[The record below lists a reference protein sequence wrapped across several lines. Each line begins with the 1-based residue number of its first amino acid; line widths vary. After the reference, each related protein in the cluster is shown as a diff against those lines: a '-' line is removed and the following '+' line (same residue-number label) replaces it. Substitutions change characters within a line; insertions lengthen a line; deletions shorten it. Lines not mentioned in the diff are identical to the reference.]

1 MKRITVTLDTVI
13 EQELRKIQGGLIAG
27 RNQDV
32 SFTTTVNVVLLAAM
46 LGADEF
52 SKDTWAKVRKF
63 LDDEQIELDMEGS
76 TDNFLKQLK

>member
-46 LGADEF
+46 LGVDEF
-52 SKDTWAKVRKF
+52 SEDTWVKVRKF

-76 TDNFLKQLK
+76 TDNFLNQLK